1 MRLVTTALSVLLLM
15 LGCAMPASADFA
27 DQFRAFIVGNETPV
41 TQAID
46 NVAQGCMQCHD
57 GSSASHITLRRSG
70 SPLQIRGSQTLNHPV
85 GMVYDD
91 SVRKDPQSY
100 RSRTALHPNI
110 KLVNGQ
116 VSCVSCHQVKSDSLL
131 AANTSPVTSALPS
144 NSCTATKELTT
155 GHGDKALCMACH
167 NK

>member
-1 MRLVTTALSVLLLM
+1 MRFHISVLSVFLLLT
-15 LGCAMPASADFA
+15 GYTVPASADFA

-46 NVAQGCMQCHD
+46 TVAQGCMQCHD
-57 GSSASHITLRRSG
+57 GSSASHITIRRSG

-91 SVRKDPQSY
+91 AVRKDPQSY

-110 KLVNGQ
+110 RLVNGQ
-116 VSCVSCHQVKSDSLL
+116 VSCVSCHQLKSNAIIASNNTTM
-131 AANTSPVTSALPS
+131 AATVPS
-144 NSCTATKELTT
+144 NSCSATKELTT